1 MELTDMC
8 NYEFIKRNELAK
20 LLNINSMTLWKLI
33 KRDNDFP
40 VNYIQNRMLFN
51 KNKVLNYLSNK
62 YIEEDF
68 SRITELIDIKESAK
82 MLRVSPTIMRKLA
95 KEDVDIQYFR
105 VGRLYRFSKDSLIKY
120 INNKT
125 HRSGLKW
132 TA

>member
-1 MELTDMC
+1 MC
-8 NYEFIKRNELAK
+8 NYKFIKRNELAK

-82 MLRVSPTIMRKLA
+82 MLRLSPTIMRKLA

-105 VGRLYRFSKDSLIKY
+105 VGRLYRFSKDSLIEY

>member
-1 MELTDMC
+1 MC

-40 VNYIQNRMLFN
+40 VNYIQNKMLFN

-120 INNKT
+120 VNNKIY
-125 HRSGLKW
+125 RSN
-132 TA
+132 

>member
-1 MELTDMC
+1 MELTYMC
-8 NYEFIKRNELAK
+8 NYKFIKRNELAK

-33 KRDNDFP
+33 KRDNDFQ